1 MKWFL
6 LWVLG
11 GTGVVIVA
19 LCITLLFLRG
29 RLRRRHRVDQKVAT
43 GAPLTWLVD
52 PRSPARLHRRLAK
65 VGTAADA
72 VTTDHQ
78 PRRRIAGMGKRTEPS
93 PLAQAAADLK
103 AQAVAADRQL
113 ARIAT
118 LAPAARRAPLHELAH
133 QVSALEQGAT
143 RLAALSAE
151 SLTPRALHH
160 VDLDA
165 AGQVDRLAAAQR
177 ELDALDADA
186 GLRPATVNPLA
197 AALLPAEEPQGTT
210 GHR

>member
-65 VGTAADA
+65 VGSAVDA
-72 VTTDHQ
+72 VAADHQ
-78 PRRRIAGMGKRTEPS
+78 PRRRIAGMGRRSDPT
-93 PLAQAAADLK
+93 PLAEAAADLR
-103 AQAVAADRQL
+103 ARAVAADRQL

-118 LAPAARRAPLHELAH
+118 LAPAARRAPLNELAH
-133 QVSALEQGAT
+133 VVADLEQGAT
-143 RLAALSAE
+143 RLAALSAD

-160 VDLDA
+160 VDDDVT
-165 AGQVDRLAAAQR
+165 GQLDRLAAAQR

-186 GLRPATVNPLA
+186 GLRPAAPNPLA
-197 AALLPAEEPQGTT
+197 AGLPPPGAVQGSG